1 MRNIRICNVKC
12 YRHHHQIDVH
22 MTSVKRKQNI
32 LDALATSSDMNKFD
46 FNFIK
51 LGVISV
57 KHFAANQ
64 KRELSVILDRKRPG
78 GPDDQLYGM
87 SKSQKPI
94 SIGLHVI
101 EAP

>member
-1 MRNIRICNVKC
+1 
-12 YRHHHQIDVH
+12 
-22 MTSVKRKQNI
+22 MTLIKWKQN
-32 LDALATSSDMNKFD
+32 LPDALVVSSDMNKFD

-57 KHFAANQ
+57 KHIAAIQ
-64 KRELSVILDRKRPG
+64 KRELSVILDRKRPKG
-78 GPDDQLYGM
+78 SNDQLYRM

-101 EAP
+101 EASE

>member
-1 MRNIRICNVKC
+1 MKTKYTWRTCDIVGYEQIRFWFYKV
-12 YRHHHQIDVH
+12 
-22 MTSVKRKQNI
+22 
-32 LDALATSSDMNKFD
+32 
-46 FNFIK
+46 
-51 LGVISV
+51 GVISV

-78 GPDDQLYGM
+78 GPDDQLYWM